1 MEEFKK
7 IEDYPIVG
15 EISQEELS
23 KYDDY
28 IEKAIKE
35 SEKARIEDWKNQFLN
50 NLIIF
55 NVESLLEAK
64 KRLNHTKKNYI

>member
-1 MEEFKK
+1 MAVRTTLIIMEEFKK

-28 IEKAIKE
+28 VEKAVKE
-35 SEKARIEDWKNQFLN
+35 SEKARIEDWKNSKDE
-50 NLIIF
+50 
-55 NVESLLEAK
+55 VV
-64 KRLNHTKKNYI
+64 

>member
-28 IEKAIKE
+28 IDEAVKE
-35 SEKARIEDWKNQFLN
+35 SEKARIEDWKNSRDIVIN
-50 NLIIF
+50 
-55 NVESLLEAK
+55 
-64 KRLNHTKKNYI
+64 

>member
-23 KYDDY
+23 KYDDC

-35 SEKARIEDWKNQFLN
+35 SEKARIEDWKNSRD
-50 NLIIF
+50 III
-55 NVESLLEAK
+55 K
-64 KRLNHTKKNYI
+64 